1 MPKRSLVIE
10 VLEIEEAVLKDSWNP
25 VYVFV
30 HSNIPMLGGGFVE
43 KEFLEV
49 VPPQVGAYFTLK
61 WGIHGTVML
70 TPSAYQPHELGQEQ
84 LKEVK
89 NLERHHHLY
98 TAFVE
103 NRPMMP
109 EILLI
114 IRVHI
119 R

>member
-1 MPKRSLVIE
+1 MPKRNLVIE
-10 VLEIEEAVLKDSWNP
+10 VLEIEEAELKDSWNP

-30 HSNIPMLGGGFVE
+30 HSNMPILAESLVE
-43 KEFLEV
+43 MKFLEV
-49 VPPQVGAYFTLK
+49 VPPQIGAYFTLK
-61 WGIHGTVML
+61 WGIHGTVLL
-70 TPSAYQPHELGQEQ
+70 TPSAYQPHEVGQERV
-84 LKEVK
+84 KAVK
-89 NLERHHHLY
+89 NLERNHHLY